1 MGDETI
7 SMTYKLIDDSDD
19 SDSSTLAEFPNFE
32 FKVLMYIHKSIKST
46 ESIELNFEI

>member
-19 SDSSTLAEFPNFE
+19 SDSSTIAEFPTFE
-32 FKVLMYIHKSIKST
+32 FKVLVNIHKSIKNT
-46 ESIELNFEI
+46 ESISLNFEI